1 MAQPP
6 GAAQTPGAAGPARV
20 EAVRAVLNEPEVIGR
35 LAELFSALADPTRVR
50 IVEALAASE
59 LCVSDLS
66 AALGL
71 TASCTSHQLRLL
83 RALRLVRH
91 RREGKL
97 IYYALDDAHIM
108 RLFRDGLEHIREE
121 AP

>member
-1 MAQPP
+1 VALPVEAP
-6 GAAQTPGAAGPARV
+6 VGATVGDPLRV
-20 EAVRAVLNEPEVIGR
+20 KAVRAALSHPAVAER

-71 TASCTSHQLRLL
+71 SVSCTSHQLRLL

-97 IYYALDDAHIM
+97 VFYSLDDGHIV

-121 AP
+121 AV

>member
-1 MAQPP
+1 MPQASAVAPRAVHP
-6 GAAQTPGAAGPARV
+6 ERII
-20 EAVRAVLNEPEVIGR
+20 AVREALSQPKVVER

-50 IVEALAASE
+50 IVEALSASE
-59 LCVSDLS
+59 LCVTDLS
-66 AALGL
+66 TALGL
-71 TASCTSHQLRLL
+71 SASCTSHQLRLL

-97 IYYALDDAHIM
+97 VYYALDDAHIVG
-108 RLFRDGLEHIREE
+108 LFREGLEHIREE